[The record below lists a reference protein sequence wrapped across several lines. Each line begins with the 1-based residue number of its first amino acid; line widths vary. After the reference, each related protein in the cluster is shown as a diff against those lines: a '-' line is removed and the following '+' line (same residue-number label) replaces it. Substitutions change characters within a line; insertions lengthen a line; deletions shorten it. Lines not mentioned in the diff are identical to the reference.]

1 MSAANILLLAYV
13 SLLPFGKYYS
23 ATYSKARIYHKKCIS
38 IFASILF
45 HVPTIHFEYAN
56 EN

>member
-23 ATYSKARIYHKKCIS
+23 ATYSKARIYHK
-38 IFASILF
+38 
-45 HVPTIHFEYAN
+45 
-56 EN
+56 